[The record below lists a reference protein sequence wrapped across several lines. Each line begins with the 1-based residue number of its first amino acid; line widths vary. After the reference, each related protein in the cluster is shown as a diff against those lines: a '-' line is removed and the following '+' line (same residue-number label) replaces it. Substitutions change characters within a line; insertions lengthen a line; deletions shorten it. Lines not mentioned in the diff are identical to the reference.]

1 MNQRASADGD
11 LDWAS
16 EGSGWPNAAHS
27 RFERVGDLTWHV
39 QEMGSG
45 PAVLLVHG
53 TGAST
58 HSWAA
63 LAPLLA
69 TRFRVIAPDLPGHG
83 FTQLGSQAQS
93 SLPGMASSMAAL
105 MNRLALTPVLAVGHS
120 AGAAVLARMCLD
132 GAISP
137 RALISLNG
145 ALLPLRGLA
154 GQFFAPAAKLL
165 AGFSLVPRLFSWR
178 GADRRVAER
187 LIRDTGSTL
196 EPEMVDL
203 YHRLIRAP
211 SHVSGTLR
219 MMANW
224 DLEPLSR
231 QLHRIAPRLYL
242 IACENDRTVPPG
254 EARRLHR
261 LLPESHLVALPG
273 LGHLGHEERPERFAQ
288 LIFEIADARDIGA

>member
-1 MNQRASADGD
+1 MNQQTPADGD

-16 EGSGWPNAAHS
+16 DGSGWPNAAHS

-45 PAVLLVHG
+45 PAMLLVHG
-53 TGAST
+53 TGSST

-69 TRFRVIAPDLPGHG
+69 TRFQVIAPDLPGHG

-105 MNRLALTPVLAVGHS
+105 LNRLALTPALAVGHS

-203 YHRLIRAP
+203 YHRLIRSP

-231 QLHRIAPRLYL
+231 QLHRIAPLLYL
-242 IACENDRTVPPG
+242 IACENDRTVPPS

-261 LLPESHLVALPG
+261 LLPESRLVALPG

-288 LIFEIADARDIGA
+288 LICEIADAHDIGA

>member
-1 MNQRASADGD
+1 MNRQTPADGD

-16 EGSGWPNAAHS
+16 DGSGWPNAAHS

-45 PAVLLVHG
+45 PAMLLVHG
-53 TGAST
+53 TGSST

-69 TRFRVIAPDLPGHG
+69 TRFQVIAPDLPGHG

-105 MNRLALTPVLAVGHS
+105 LNRLALTPALAVGHS
-120 AGAAVLARMCLD
+120 AGAAVLARMCFD

-203 YHRLIRAP
+203 YHRLIRSP

-231 QLHRIAPRLYL
+231 QLHRIAPLLYL
-242 IACENDRTVPPG
+242 IACENDRTVPPS

-288 LIFEIADARDIGA
+288 LICEIADAHDIGA